1 MGLRWDVSSSHGKN
15 SVLRPRQHELLST
28 AAGSSGA
35 VEQLSLLMG
44 TTVAGK
50 YRTMSSTR
58 KYIRKVVKST

>member
-44 TTVAGK
+44 TTVAGNIKQCQSK
-50 YRTMSSTR
+50 Y
-58 KYIRKVVKST
+58 VKNT

>member
-44 TTVAGK
+44 TTVAGNIKQCKSK
-50 YRTMSSTR
+50 Y
-58 KYIRKVVKST
+58 VKST